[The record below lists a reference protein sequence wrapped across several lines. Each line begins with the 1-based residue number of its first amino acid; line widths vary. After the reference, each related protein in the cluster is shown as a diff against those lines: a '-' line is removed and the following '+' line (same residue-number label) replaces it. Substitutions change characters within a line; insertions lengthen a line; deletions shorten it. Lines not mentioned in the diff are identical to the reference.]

1 MTMAGVRE
9 YKQFT
14 CRDAGVECEFMV
26 QAEAEEEVIKYG
38 YDHLCRVHDQCRV
51 SPFIEE
57 KVKLSIK
64 DVWVGSGRFLQG

>member
-1 MTMAGVRE
+1 MAGVRE

-14 CRDAGVECEFMV
+14 CPDADVECQFMV
-26 QAEAEEEVIKYG
+26 RAESEEEVIEHG
-38 YDHLCRVHDQCRV
+38 YDHVCRMHGQCRV

>member
-1 MTMAGVRE
+1 MSEMKE
-9 YKQFT
+9 YKQFG

-26 QAEAEEEVIKYG
+26 RAETEEEVIRHG
-38 YDHLCRVHDQCRV
+38 YNHICQVHGQCRV